1 MLDVAVQVTVTAET
15 GTVLHPANDVPDAC
29 TDRVQV
35 LVFEPPVRPQFTVA
49 EELPATLG
57 VTSGSVAAKLMLA
70 GDTESPLTVETA
82 TMGDETATIGRFVF
96 CPKMA
101 GAKNSASPRMITFRM
116 EAFYTAAMVNVT
128 VAV

>member
-15 GTVLHPANDVPDAC
+15 GTVLHPANDVADAC
-29 TDRVQV
+29 TDKVQMV
-35 LVFEPPVRPQFTVA
+35 EFEPPLRPQFTVA

-70 GDTESPLTVETA
+70 GDTESPVTVEAA

-101 GAKNSASPRMITFRM
+101 GARSSASPRIITFRM
-116 EAFYTAAMVNVT
+116 APFTALRW
-128 VAV
+128 